1 MPCSFV
7 VTLPMMFGGGGEEGW
22 AGREGILK
30 SSYVVH
36 KLRRCKCVKIWY
48 RFHIYILWNCVAFQ
62 SMRAYIF
69 RHARSISRAQCMCTD
84 HQGIV

>member
-1 MPCSFV
+1 MHALQLCGDIAI
-7 VTLPMMFGGGGEEGW
+7 MFGGGGEGGW

-48 RFHIYILWNCVAFQ
+48 RFHI
-62 SMRAYIF
+62 
-69 RHARSISRAQCMCTD
+69 
-84 HQGIV
+84 